1 MHTRPAI
8 CPAARTPVAL
18 LIVSLVLAACGGGG
32 GGGFAGFPVAPAPAP
47 AAQTPPPPPPPAPAE
62 TAPSITTQPSNATVG
77 QGVPATLKVQAAR
90 ATAYQW
96 QRSVDGGARW
106 TDVAGATGDSFTTAA
121 SQLADS
127 GQQLRVRVSGAGGS
141 VTSRAATLT
150 VKAWVANV
158 LATTGVSYS
167 SPYQLAL
174 DASGAKLYV
183 AMGGNGSV
191 YRIDTASGSG
201 AEVTP
206 GATLTTPSGL
216 ALAADG
222 TLYVSDQ
229 HRISK
234 IAANAT
240 TASTWV
246 GGATSGYADSP
257 ATVMFHN
264 PTGLALDSGG
274 NLFVADT
281 ENKRVRKVAA
291 DGTTSTLA
299 GDGTQAYLDGV
310 GTAAQLARPQG
321 LAISRDGKTLYD
333 TDTDSPCL
341 RKIDIATATVST
353 LLGDCA
359 NGNAGAG
366 VVDGTAATPAKLG
379 YSYGVAV
386 DAHDNVFLTHAWD
399 GVVRV
404 VTPAGEIGTLR
415 DGAGAAITFNFP
427 IGVAVAC
434 DGSVYVGATNG
445 NQIFKLTLAP

>member
-1 MHTRPAI
+1 MNTRLAV
-8 CPAARTPVAL
+8 CRAARTPVAL
-18 LIVSLVLAACGGGG
+18 LVMNLVLVACGGGGG

-47 AAQTPPPPPPPAPAE
+47 AAQTPPPAPAPA
-62 TAPSITTQPSNATVG
+62 AASITTQPSNTTVG
-77 QGVPATLKVQAAR
+77 QGVSATLKVQAVH

-96 QRSVDGGARW
+96 QRSTDGGARW
-106 TDVAGATGDSFTTAA
+106 TDVAGATSDSFRTAA
-121 SQLADS
+121 SLLTDS
-127 GQQLRVRVSGAGGS
+127 GQQLRVRVTGASGS

-150 VKAWVANV
+150 VKPWIATV

-206 GATLTTPSGL
+206 GTTMNMPAGL

-234 IAANAT
+234 IAPGAT

-246 GGATSGYADSP
+246 GTGSSGYADSP
-257 ATVMFHN
+257 ATAMFNN
-264 PTGLALDSGG
+264 PTGIALDSAG

-310 GTAAQLARPQG
+310 GTAAQFARPQG
-321 LAISRDGKTLYD
+321 LALSRDGKTLYD

-341 RKIDIATATVST
+341 RKIDVASATVST

-366 VVDGTAATPAKLG
+366 VVDGTVATPAKLG

-399 GVVRV
+399 GVARV
-404 VTPAGEIGTLR
+404 VTPAGEISTLQDGT
-415 DGAGAAITFNFP
+415 GAPIAFNFP
-427 IGVAVAC
+427 IGVAVAA
-434 DGSVYVGATNG
+434 DGTVYVGANHG
-445 NQIFKLTLAP
+445 NQILRLTLAP